1 MIGVLDLEEEVEFL
15 KEIIETR
22 ESDRR
27 RLSLFK
33 PLNDLDFSNVERPSP
48 SYILMPNSYPNRCKG
63 KTDFFK
69 QFLNDVYVSVPHG
82 SE

>member
-1 MIGVLDLEEEVEFL
+1 MINALEMEEELEFL

-33 PLNDLDFSNVERPSP
+33 PLNDLDFSN
-48 SYILMPNSYPNRCKG
+48 C
-63 KTDFFK
+63 
-69 QFLNDVYVSVPHG
+69 
-82 SE
+82 